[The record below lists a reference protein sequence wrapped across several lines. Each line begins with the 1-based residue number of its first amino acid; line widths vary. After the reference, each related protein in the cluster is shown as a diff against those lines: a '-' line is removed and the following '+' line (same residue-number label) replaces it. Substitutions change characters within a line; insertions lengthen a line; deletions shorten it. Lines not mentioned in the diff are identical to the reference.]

1 MAKDNVIPFPN
12 MQKHSRTEK
21 ARILQIRL
29 DEIETENSYME
40 KDIEYLQSALKK
52 NLDEAENILKEF
64 AIINGETPVMDFV
77 NEWGD
82 DFEFTPDFD
91 IPDNNTQKWDE
102 IGDTM
107 VDIAKKLEDAV
118 VQLTLDLDINKDKPE
133 DK

>member
-12 MQKHSRTEK
+12 MQKRSKTDK
-21 ARILQIRL
+21 ARILQLRL
-29 DEIETENSYME
+29 DEIETENGYME

-91 IPDNNTQKWDE
+91 IPDNNNQKWDE

-107 VDIAKKLEDAV
+107 ADIAKKLEDAV
-118 VQLTLDLDINKDKPE
+118 VQLTLDLDINKDKPA